1 MTEQENEHRASPL
14 SRDPWR
20 RRLQVALANRVRMR
34 GARSWVWRL
43 LAPFVFLLAGALLI
57 TSGVNADG
65 TDLRAGRYTDL
76 GSLLSKQKEE
86 TDQRRAEARRLTDEV
101 NRLSEQVGDNT
112 AQVEQSKAAALRGPA
127 GLLAV
132 KGPGLSV
139 TLDDAPDGLSEAAD
153 PTEAN
158 KFIVHQQDI
167 QAVVNALWAGGAE
180 AMTIQGQRVISTTGI
195 KCVGNTVR
203 LHGVPYAP
211 PYEIT
216 AIGDPTG
223 MLTSMNDSAY
233 IDIYMQYVESP
244 DFQLG
249 FDVAVHNEVE
259 LPGYEGSIELD
270 YARPAGTDASR
281 PDDSD
286 V

>member
-34 GARSWVWRL
+34 GARSWGWRL

-259 LPGYEGSIELD
+259 LPAYEGSIELD